1 MFDHVTD
8 ESFTPEELFEA
19 KEHAI
24 ERLRLWRR
32 RWIFSAIALF
42 LSCACVTP
50 FLYGHSLHKYWEVF
64 GKYLVLISMGL
75 LLPFVYCAGLFW
87 GAWVAVRDIE
97 KGNL

>member
-1 MFDHVTD
+1 MFDHVT
-8 ESFTPEELFEA
+8 EEPFTLEELSEA
-19 KEHAI
+19 KDHAI

-42 LSCACVTP
+42 LSCACVTL
-50 FLYGHSLHKYWEVF
+50 FLYGHLFHKYWEVF

-75 LLPFVYCAGLFW
+75 LLPFVYCASLSW
-87 GAWVAVRDIE
+87 GAWVVVRDIE